1 MKTHVSY
8 HKPSWQVQNG
18 QTLYLHKG
26 KAQQGQTA
34 AKDKEGRHGG
44 VQARAWRQKI
54 ALLSTQKPSKKLRTL
69 KFPLADAPAID
80 FATASQLYDVTEGLG
95 KGSLIGLLCALHLA
109 GFRVFPSKNKA
120 VEYRKS
126 QNDPSLIQ
134 TMVAFWKNRGIDIP
148 ADKARFLHSFV
159 AINPRKER
167 QDFSQERIA
176 DQLYKTIYSNKKLAE
191 CTDENTKMLLK
202 ELAECVV
209 STYADAGSSAED
221 KWMEF
226 GKNSAKTLAGF
237 ERLLNISLVNAGA
250 ETEAV
255 KRQEETIAFSPEKPC
270 VLHAVLNS
278 QDGTFEKFALHIA
291 VANCARELNSVVGE
305 AVGNEMRGGSSA
317 EGLSRLFGSSLV
329 DYLAKVDVEQFMQ
342 DFRVPSEYTKD
353 MEILLEYAKAIPLPM
368 PIFPI
373 EHYAQFRTSVGSKI
387 ASWVTN
393 YLTRLTNLH
402 SFYTNEHS
410 QALFDNCLDL
420 HDALQKQPECWAWF
434 RGLNDAWD
442 SLHDAQQHYAS
453 LREQGLHA
461 TERLLGKQAGA
472 SVADV
477 ALMDTLSQT
486 LGLWAGALAQ
496 VYARIEQ
503 VQAEPEAKKQLEAVQ
518 PLLLQC
524 VPAKKEGK
532 DKGKSDK
539 KIELP
544 KAFPKISG
552 GTADLNEHGAQAAA
566 RLNALI
572 AAQSYFVQQAQGL
585 HTAQVLAQFEAQ
597 EKQNAQAHAKAKD
610 FSAVQWQTLAAQRF
624 LHSLAGLIKRLE
636 GDAAKKA
643 LRDLIQ
649 GWQVL
654 DGQKQSKR
662 YNRWLINQ
670 KGRVYV
676 SPWSTARRHD
686 AYLIRPQCWQ
696 GATWVE
702 DVLALVQRL
711 EANLAKLPSSE
722 LAPAMRN
729 WLEYR
734 NLVIGW
740 VMQADEHSTRTDTLP
755 DFLQDLSGLSAPQRH
770 ALQQPTISNAE
781 LKRIINLMQSEI
793 GQVRYGVLRP
803 QVMVR
808 TKFSRTAEEEV
819 LYTIKPNKT
828 WAIPPRYVAKYPVLK
843 ALFGEATTVDSAAL
857 EQALPR
863 LLKQERQLAS
873 RLLQQFPHDW
883 HLPWS
888 LAGTE
893 KTERMGVLFDGKGFP
908 AKIKTDS
915 ALGRLQG
922 SPAFKGALEKI
933 IFDEAKN
940 GDLTLLIDFEFD
952 QQLSWKPDTGLA
964 VDLRPGSQKLTL
976 AVPLTE
982 NLGDETLSQQQ
993 FFERFIAFDQGER
1006 FISYAVFS
1014 VADYLE
1020 HGNLNPCV
1028 DANGYALVGKI
1039 ATPAVLHL
1047 RQAVNQSRK
1056 KQATQKITDRYSK
1069 AMEKRREAAV
1079 GEISQRIDRLCAKY
1093 QAFPV
1098 LESQLDGFETGA
1110 NQLKV
1115 VYGSLLHLY
1124 AFSGVDAH
1132 KAKRAHHWYGAENWR
1147 HPYVQV
1153 NQDDYVQD
1161 GDTGKRRK
1169 TGTSKIAPLS
1179 LSPGT
1184 TVHPEGTSKTCVLCQ
1199 RDPIKGL
1206 YQHFEKHS
1214 KISVQAGG
1222 RCQLSGTEQDDGV
1235 VLIKKRNQY
1244 TKDKKERKALHQANR
1259 NPQLNQSL
1267 EAGEYGK
1274 ELIQDARATL
1284 RQQTLLRNQRDTT
1297 QARYQCLYA
1306 DCATTYHA
1314 DEGAAINIGRKFLR
1328 RINKDASLAARNKNL

>member
-109 GFRVFPSKNKA
+109 GFRVFQGTEQATAYRHQQAQGGQQQRQVLRDFFSEQYGLELTLDGANFIQSLATSLPKPKDRGEFDAATLADLLCKKMSGKGFKTQQDDSMKAFCLNLGEAILAQFGDWAALENRDAVLAWAVGYFRQQSNAFPDIAAKSEIAEDSNKC
-120 VEYRKS
+120 
-126 QNDPSLIQ
+126 I
-134 TMVAFWKNRGIDIP
+134 AFD
-148 ADKARFLHSFV
+148 ADKAKGLESLSDEDIARYGLHLVVACCTPETNLKQAIVSFNNNALAWLFGDGLRYLRKHSV
-159 AINPRKER
+159 DKFMADFAVPPQRRPAI
-167 QDFSQERIA
+167 
-176 DQLYKTIYSNKKLAE
+176 
-191 CTDENTKMLLK
+191 
-202 ELAECVV
+202 
-209 STYADAGSSAED
+209 
-221 KWMEF
+221 
-226 GKNSAKTLAGF
+226 
-237 ERLLNISLVNAGA
+237 ERLLNYAHSLPIP
-250 ETEAV
+250 T
-255 KRQEETIAFSPEKPC
+255 P
-270 VLHAVLNS
+270 L
-278 QDGTFEKFALHIA
+278 FAHKHYA
-291 VANCARELNSVVGE
+291 
-305 AVGNEMRGGSSA
+305 
-317 EGLSRLFGSSLV
+317 
-329 DYLAKVDVEQFMQ
+329 
-342 DFRVPSEYTKD
+342 DFR
-353 MEILLEYAKAIPLPM
+353 
-368 PIFPI
+368 
-373 EHYAQFRTSVGSKI
+373 QSVGGKI
-387 ASWVTN
+387 TSWVTN

-410 QALFDNCLDL
+410 QALFDNCLAL
-420 HDALQKQPECWAWF
+420 HDALQKQPECWARF

-532 DKGKSDK
+532 DKGKADK

-734 NLVIGW
+734 NLVISW

-808 TKFSRTAEEEV
+808 TKFSRTAEKEV

-964 VDLRPGSQKLTL
+964 VDFRPGAQKLTL

-1132 KAKRAHHWYGAENWR
+1132 KAKRAHHWYGAENWQ

-1153 NQDDYVQD
+1153 NQDDYVED

-1169 TGTSKIAPLS
+1169 TGASKIKLLS
-1179 LSPGT
+1179 LAPGA
-1184 TVHPEGTSKTCVLCQ
+1184 TVHPAGTSKTCVLCQ

-1259 NPQLNQSL
+1259 NPQLNQPVD
-1267 EAGEYGK
+1267 AGEYGK

>member
-1 MKTHVSY
+1 MY
-8 HKPSWQVQNG
+8 NRYYKPSWHVHNNRTVYILKGEKGHG
-18 QTLYLHKG
+18 Q
-26 KAQQGQTA
+26 A
-34 AKDKEGRHGG
+34 AVTDNEGRHGG

-54 ALLSTQKPSKKLRTL
+54 ALLATKKASKKLRTL
-69 KFPLADAPAID
+69 KFPLADAPTID

-109 GFRVFPSKNKA
+109 GFRVFQSKEQAMAYRHQQAQGGQQQRQALRDFFSEQYGLELTLDGANFIQSLATSLPKSKGRGEFNVATLADLLCKKMSGKGFKTQQDDNMKAFCLKFGEAILVQFGEWAELEKRDAVLAWAVAYFRQHSSAFPDIAAKSEIAEDSNKC
-120 VEYRKS
+120 
-126 QNDPSLIQ
+126 I
-134 TMVAFWKNRGIDIP
+134 AFD
-148 ADKARFLHSFV
+148 ADKANGLEGLSDEDIARYGLHLVV
-159 AINPRKER
+159 AC
-167 QDFSQERIA
+167 
-176 DQLYKTIYSNKKLAE
+176 
-191 CTDENTKMLLK
+191 CTPEANLK
-202 ELAECVV
+202 EAIV
-209 STYADAGSSAED
+209 SFNNNALSWLFGDGLRYLRTQTVDKLMADFAVSQQRRPAI
-221 KWMEF
+221 
-226 GKNSAKTLAGF
+226 
-237 ERLLNISLVNAGA
+237 ERLLDYANSLPIP
-250 ETEAV
+250 T
-255 KRQEETIAFSPEKPC
+255 P
-270 VLHAVLNS
+270 L
-278 QDGTFEKFALHIA
+278 FAHKHYA
-291 VANCARELNSVVGE
+291 
-305 AVGNEMRGGSSA
+305 
-317 EGLSRLFGSSLV
+317 
-329 DYLAKVDVEQFMQ
+329 
-342 DFRVPSEYTKD
+342 DFRQS
-353 MEILLEYAKAIPLPM
+353 I
-368 PIFPI
+368 
-373 EHYAQFRTSVGSKI
+373 GGKI
-387 ASWVTN
+387 TSWVSN
-393 YLTRLTNLH
+393 YLKRLTDLH
-402 SFYTNEHS
+402 SFYTNERS
-410 QALFDNCLDL
+410 QALFDNCIAL
-420 HDALQKQPECWAWF
+420 HDALQQHHACWSRF
-434 RGLNDAWD
+434 RDLDDAWD
-442 SLHDAQQHYAS
+442 SLREAKQHYAS
-453 LREQGLHA
+453 LREKGLHA
-461 TERLLGKQAGA
+461 TERLLVKQAGV
-472 SVADV
+472 SVTDAET
-477 ALMDTLSQT
+477 MDTLSQT
-486 LGLWAGALAQ
+486 LGLWAGALAR
-496 VYARIEQ
+496 VHARIEQ

-524 VPAKKEGK
+524 VSAKKEGK
-532 DKGKSDK
+532 DKGKTDK

-552 GTADLNEHGAQAAA
+552 GTADLNVHGAQAAT

-572 AAQSYFVQQAQGL
+572 TAQSHFVQQAQGL

-610 FSAVQWQTLAAQRF
+610 FRADQWQTLAAQRF

-654 DGQKQSKR
+654 VLDGQKQSKR

-686 AYLIRPQCWQ
+686 AYSIRPQCWQ
-696 GATWVE
+696 GAHWVE
-702 DVLALVQRL
+702 DVLALTQYL

-722 LAPAMRN
+722 LAPAIRN

-734 NLVIGW
+734 NLLIGW
-740 VMQADEHSTRTDTLP
+740 VVQADEHSTQTDTLP
-755 DFLQDLSGLSAPQRH
+755 AFLQDLSGLSALQRR
-770 ALQQPTISNAE
+770 ALQQSTIRNSE
-781 LKRIINLMQSEI
+781 LKRIVNLMQSEV
-793 GQVRYGVLRP
+793 GQVRYSVLRP

-808 TKFSRTAEEEV
+808 TKFSRTAETEV
-819 LYTIKPNKT
+819 LYAIKPDKT
-828 WAIPPRYVAKYPVLK
+828 WTIPPRYFAKYPVLK
-843 ALFGEATTVDSAAL
+843 ELFGEATTVDNATL

-863 LLKQERQLAS
+863 LLKQERALAS

-883 HLPWS
+883 HLHWS
-888 LAGTE
+888 LAGAQ
-893 KTERMGVLFDGKGFP
+893 KTERMGVLFNGKGFP
-908 AKIKTDS
+908 AKAKTHS
-915 ALGRLQG
+915 IGGRLQG

-933 IFDEAKN
+933 LFDEAQN
-940 GDLTLLIDFEFD
+940 GDLTLLIDFEFV
-952 QQLSWKPDTGLA
+952 QHLSWKPDTGLA
-964 VDLRPGSQKLTL
+964 VELRPSLQKLTL

-1047 RQAVNQSRK
+1047 RQTVNQSRK

-1069 AMEKRREAAV
+1069 TMEKRREAAV

-1132 KAKRAHHWYGAENWR
+1132 KAKRAHHWYDAENWQ
-1147 HPYVQV
+1147 HPYLYI
-1153 NQDDYVQD
+1153 NQDDYVED
-1161 GDTGKRRK
+1161 SDTGQRRK
-1169 TGTSKIAPLS
+1169 TDASKIKS
-1179 LSPGT
+1179 LKLYPGT
-1184 TVHPEGTSKTCVLCQ
+1184 TVHPAGTSKICVLCG

-1206 YQHFEKHS
+1206 YQHIEKHG

-1222 RCQLSGTEQDDGV
+1222 HCELSNTVQDDGV
-1235 VLIKKRNQY
+1235 LLLKKRNQY
-1244 TKDKKERKALHQANR
+1244 AKDKKERKALRQANR
-1259 NPQLNQSL
+1259 NPQLNQPL

-1284 RQQTLLRNQRDTT
+1284 RQQTLLRNQPDTT
-1297 QARYQCLYA
+1297 QARYQCLYE

-1314 DEGAAINIGRKFLR
+1314 DEGAAINIGRKFLG
-1328 RINKDASLAARNKNL
+1328 RINKDASLAARNKNPQQKSLTD